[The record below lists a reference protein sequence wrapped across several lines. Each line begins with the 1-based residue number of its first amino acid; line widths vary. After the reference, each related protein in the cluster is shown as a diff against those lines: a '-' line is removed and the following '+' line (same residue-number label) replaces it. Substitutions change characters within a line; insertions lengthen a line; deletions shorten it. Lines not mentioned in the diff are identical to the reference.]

1 MFLNS
6 LLANTEDIVT
16 YISIGA
22 IALLAVILVA
32 ICITNKK
39 FDTKSIAYA
48 AVCLATSFALSFIK
62 VSPVT
67 YGGSITLA
75 SFVPVLIYAYAFG
88 AVRGFIVGLIF
99 GLLNY
104 ISGPFWLTPLTFLLD
119 YILAFTMIGLMGFA
133 RKFTKS
139 LTANVLIG
147 TALVYIARLI
157 MHLCAGIVYFNM
169 DQIYTNLPQTNAFV
183 YSFLYQIIYIVP
195 DAVIA
200 CVVFVLLSKTGT
212 LQRLLK
218 MINPKQFSEPE
229 PAEEP
234 EQN

>member
-6 LLANTEDIVT
+6 LLANTEDIIT

-22 IALLAVILVA
+22 IALLAVILVV
-32 ICITNKK
+32 ICVTNKK

-88 AVRGFIVGLIF
+88 AVRGFIVGLVF
-99 GLLNY
+99 GVLNF
-104 ISGPFWLTPLTFLLD
+104 ISGPWFLTPMTFILD
-119 YILAFTMIGLMGFA
+119 YLLAFTMIGLMGFA

-139 LTANVLIG
+139 LTANVILG
-147 TALVYIARLI
+147 TALVYVARFV
-157 MHLCAGIVYFNM
+157 MHLFAGMIYFDM
-169 DQIYTNLPQTNAFV
+169 GEIFTDLPQTNAFV
-183 YSFLYQIIYIVP
+183 YSCLLYTS
-195 DAVIA
+195 DAA
-200 CVVFVLLSKTGT
+200 DD
-212 LQRLLK
+212 
-218 MINPKQFSEPE
+218 
-229 PAEEP
+229 
-234 EQN
+234 